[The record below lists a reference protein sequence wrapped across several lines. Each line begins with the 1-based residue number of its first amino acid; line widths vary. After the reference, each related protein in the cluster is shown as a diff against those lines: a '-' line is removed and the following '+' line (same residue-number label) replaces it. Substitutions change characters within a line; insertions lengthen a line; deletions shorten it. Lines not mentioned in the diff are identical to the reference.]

1 MRQIKFVSQLL
12 FLMESVSISDAF
24 TDSNEWN
31 SFQYAKWLW
40 DRTDGS
46 DAFITD
52 FFPHDSNMT
61 CTPHTTHNALNR
73 QVRGVNLGGLFVL
86 EPWIT
91 PSLFYQFLDPE
102 RQFGEQTP
110 YKTAMDTFTFCEALG
125 KEEANR
131 QLRIH
136 YANWVT
142 EKDIQQL
149 AMAGVNSLRLPVG
162 DWMFVAYEPY
172 TGCTDG
178 AIEHL
183 DRVLK
188 LAEKYKLQV
197 LLDIHGHIGSQNGAD
212 NSGQQ
217 KQVEWV
223 RLDTK
228 VPSYRFVHWPT
239 RSADWVGKFDVKH
252 QNYTYINYKH
262 LLHSLKVVRRIT
274 ERYATHPAINGLET
288 VNEPW
293 QFTPLR
299 ILKEFYWKSY
309 KVVRAIAPHWTFVM
323 HDSFRFNPNDWR
335 GFMKGCPGIVLDT
348 HFYLAWRDPGT
359 KETFFSYACKEKS
372 YIAQME
378 NAIMPV
384 IVGEWSLATDN
395 CAMWLNG
402 FNDDVP
408 GYPKVKCSLTQ
419 CPVYGTYLGRGFPG
433 LPLDVT
439 KASQGPFGTGHSGP
453 SYGLCPISSNISF
466 SQTNDTH
473 LTAQILGKQLHAW
486 SVGHGYYFW
495 NFRAELDRK
504 WSFLDLVGMN
514 LTPPNISSYTKDD
527 GILSAC
533 DRENDENIVCRARRD
548 VTESELA
555 TQLAIVC
562 ADSDLECSY
571 PSEWTVRQKCDWAF
585 DTHWRQ
591 HVHEGITCDYNN
603 TAHLFVGTLDKFY
616 LAATYQLMVE
626 EPPRWVSYLPGGM
639 TVMFVVGLAVKFK
652 GIYYWCRRK
661 ALRAHYAS
669 I

>member
-1 MRQIKFVSQLL
+1 MKWAFFFLYFTVDTPKATRATRSSKRLSTSDHSPHMRQIKFVSQLL
-12 FLMESVSISDAF
+12 FLMESVAVSEAF
-24 TDSNEWN
+24 SDSNEWN

-61 CTPHTTHNALNR
+61 CTTHTTHNALNR

-453 SYGLCPISSNISF
+453 SYGFEKNSLYVLRAFKIWNGDDSSLKERNIVHI
-466 SQTNDTH
+466 Q
-473 LTAQILGKQLHAW
+473 LTCWPDHGVPQDFGAIRSILDIVAARKRDADALGTDFESKVIVHCSAGIGRSGTLIAIDIVLRQLRAALVLNK
-486 SVGHGYYFW
+486 SE
-495 NFRAELDRK
+495 AELQDA
-504 WSFLDLVGMN
+504 L
-514 LTPPNISSYTKDD
+514 NIAKVVYH
-527 GILSAC
+527 
-533 DRENDENIVCRARRD
+533 
-548 VTESELA
+548 
-555 TQLAIVC
+555 
-562 ADSDLECSY
+562 
-571 PSEWTVRQKCDWAF
+571 VRCQ
-585 DTHWRQ
+585 RP
-591 HVHEGITCDYNN
+591 
-603 TAHLFVGTLDKFY
+603 
-616 LAATYQLMVE
+616 LMVQT
-626 EPPRWVSYLPGGM
+626 PVRS
-639 TVMFVVGLAVKFK
+639 TTQT
-652 GIYYWCRRK
+652 I
-661 ALRAHYAS
+661 
-669 I
+669 